1 MPRTQP
7 KAKVRTSSKTTSPE
21 LNPIPGSKAAGSS
34 GSETAKQTRS
44 AKAGKPQSSR
54 PSKPKAAQ
62 PRVRSAQTGRSTLIK
77 RYEAAVR
84 LLYRQQFEQARE
96 AFEKVISTDG
106 QDKEIYERALTHIRL
121 CQNKL
126 ARKQPAPKSAE
137 EIYNVAITL
146 INDGRYQESM
156 KHLNR
161 ALKQNPK
168 CDYVIYALAVCD
180 CRLGNRDRAL
190 KHLKLAIELKL
201 ENRFLAQRDAD
212 FEPLMRDSRFVS
224 LVFPEAPPVA
234 TS

>member
-7 KAKVRTSSKTTSPE
+7 KAKVRTSSKTPSPE
-21 LNPIPGSKAAGSS
+21 LNPIPGSKAANSTG
-34 GSETAKQTRS
+34 GDTAKQTRS
-44 AKAGKPQSSR
+44 AKAGNPQSSR
-54 PSKPKAAQ
+54 RSRPKAAQ
-62 PRVRSAQTGRSTLIK
+62 ARTRSAHPGRSTLLK

-121 CQNKL
+121 CQNKI
-126 ARKQPAPKSAE
+126 ARSQPVPKTWE
-137 EIYNVAITL
+137 ELYNVAITL

-156 KHLNR
+156 KCLNR
-161 ALKQNPK
+161 ALKQKPK

-212 FEPLMRDSRFVS
+212 FEPLMRDSRFIS